1 MAYKSPSDEYS
12 DYSIHTGEGGESPR
26 KKSLRASRA
35 RRCLTMIGS
44 NSPGPPGTQA
54 MRNVVA
60 KRALIERYVISEQ
73 QGAGRGKR
81 EKEKKLFFV
90 YA

>member
-1 MAYKSPSDEYS
+1 
-12 DYSIHTGEGGESPR
+12 
-26 KKSLRASRA
+26 
-35 RRCLTMIGS
+35 
-44 NSPGPPGTQA
+44 

-81 EKEKKLFFV
+81 EKEKKLFSHEKKYIFCLCV
-90 YA
+90 TMP